1 MEIKKIGIIGNC
13 LTSKILAL
21 LIKKNND
28 VDVKIFTNGEAYTHG
43 IISPIQLPKNPNF
56 SFLQLLNQ
64 VGINPTDLFT
74 RTDSTL
80 SPGVSFSGLQEDNIV
95 LPIKCSPVKIEYINH
110 DCQRKNFL
118 KYNNI
123 ASQYYAFME
132 WCIQTNHDL
141 LDMLTFFPFDLYKQ
155 NNQQDFYFN
164 FDLDL
169 IPTTFNILEL
179 PSFMAGCF
187 DLHSINEMLLEL
199 VNNHNIEI
207 VTEAIDNVID
217 YTFDVDPATIQV
229 NEGNCKLKKI
239 IQEIQINAENY
250 PVDLVINTGTTLN
263 YFVNFIETPTDSTET
278 LPYITTVDDDDIV
291 TVYDD
296 PQVHCNE
303 PGCWCNS
310 KPIPLYE
317 NNETIVFTNVTSELI
332 DFEPT
337 SLFKNQ
343 ITETS
348 FIKYLHYT
356 NKTVKLEFNND
367 ASTISNK
374 RKNYLTNSKYDS
386 NYIEFDLNSLRPNPL
401 FDEEITALVE
411 FAYLIN
417 TTVSSIVIDVDNMY
431 NYINNIDFS
440 WNNHKRYCKIFAYHF
455 FKNNSLT
462 AFDTLK
468 TTPPSYN
475 LNFGSKI
482 PTLLDENSQGVEIEK
497 DKSLPSENF
506 FADDNSKNALVP
518 YEITDYQLVSL
529 QKKEITDFVSTFE
542 ENDETFLET
551 YYLSSKLIKAH
562 FYARGFLTFEEYK
575 NLVLLNKKNFI
586 SDSQFELDD
595 GTVIVSGIKYL
606 PVKLFDMV
614 RHDL

>member
-1 MEIKKIGIIGNC
+1 MEIKKIGVIGNC

-43 IISPIQLPKNPNF
+43 IISPIQLPKNANF

-74 RTDSTL
+74 RTSSTL
-80 SPGVSFSGLQEDNIV
+80 SPAVNFSGLQEENII
-95 LPIKCSPVKIEYINH
+95 LPIKCNPVKLEYVNH

-118 KYNNI
+118 KYHNI
-123 ASQYYAFME
+123 PSQYHAFME
-132 WCIQTNHDL
+132 WCLQTNHNL
-141 LDMLTFFPFDLYKQ
+141 LDMLTFFPFDLYQQ

-169 IPTTFNILEL
+169 IPTTFDLL
-179 PSFMAGCF
+179 DMPSFMAGCF
-187 DLHSINEMLLEL
+187 DLDSINEMLLEL
-199 VNNHNIEI
+199 INTNNIEI
-207 VTEAIDNVID
+207 LTEAIDNVID
-217 YTFDVDPATIQV
+217 YTVEVDPATIQV
-229 NEGNCKLKKI
+229 NEGNNKLKKI
-239 IQEIQINAENY
+239 IQEIQINTENY
-250 PVDLVINTGTTLN
+250 SVDLVINAGTTSN
-263 YFVNFIETPTDSTET
+263 YFVNFIEVSDELSQ
-278 LPYITTVDDDDIV
+278 DDNINSDHSEF
-291 TVYDD
+291 
-296 PQVHCNE
+296 HCNE

-310 KPIPLYE
+310 NPIPLYE
-317 NNETIVFTNVTSELI
+317 NNETMVFSNVTSEII
-332 DFEPT
+332 DFMPT
-337 SLFKNQ
+337 NLFENQ

-348 FIKYLHYT
+348 FVKYLNYT
-356 NKTVKLEFNND
+356 DKTVKLEFNND
-367 ASTISNK
+367 ATTISNK

-386 NYIEFDLNSLRPNPL
+386 NYIEFDINVLRPNPL

-417 TTVSSIVIDVDNMY
+417 TTVTSIVIDTDNIY
-431 NYINNIDFS
+431 NYINNIDFL
-440 WNNHKRYCKIFAYHF
+440 WNNHKRSCKIFAYHF
-455 FKNNSLT
+455 FKNNNLPAYSI
-462 AFDTLK
+462 LK
-468 TTPPSYN
+468 TTPASYN
-475 LNFGSKI
+475 LNFGKKI
-482 PTLLDENSQGVEIEK
+482 PTLLDENSLGVETKK

-518 YEITDYQLVSL
+518 YEITDYQLISL
-529 QKKEITDFVSTFE
+529 QKKEITDFINIFE
-542 ENDETFLET
+542 ENDETFLDT

-586 SDSQFELDD
+586 SDNQFELDD
-595 GTVIVSGIKYL
+595 GTVIGSGIKYL